1 MRASPSC
8 NGGAIGPQLPNNHRN
23 PRTDTATNSRELELV
38 VLGATGFTGRQAAQW
53 FSRWASANRP
63 ELRWAI
69 AARNSERLQAVAE
82 TLSDGPTPTQIVLD
96 TADEQGCRALAERT
110 STLLTTVGP
119 YARYGSHV
127 IAACAQ
133 AGTDYVDITGETPWV
148 RQMLDAHQDAALASG
163 AKIVPLCGFDSIP
176 SDVGAYLVC
185 RALQAAGT
193 EPTAVKSNYSIK
205 GGFNGGTLASA
216 LNMMELKQGRA
227 LYHPHLLTPKAGRA
241 HLSDRQPR
249 DVQPPRYDEEMETWV
264 TPFIMAPINTR
275 VVRRSAALLGM
286 RGQGYGDKFQYSEF
300 MRTRS
305 AVQAWTVTSAL
316 GTINWLGRSGWGRG
330 LLKAVPLRAKD
341 RAKRPWTAVSSRHD
355 FGAAAL
361 TAKWFER
368 WWAPL
373 VTQATA

>member
-1 MRASPSC
+1 MSRA
-8 NGGAIGPQLPNNHRN
+8 
-23 PRTDTATNSRELELV
+23 V
-38 VLGATGFTGRQAAQW
+38 GRW
-53 FSRWASANRP
+53 RSAP
-63 ELRWAI
+63 
-69 AARNSERLQAVAE
+69 
-82 TLSDGPTPTQIVLD
+82 
-96 TADEQGCRALAERT
+96 
-110 STLLTTVGP
+110 TLLTTVGP

-133 AGTDYVDITGETPWV
+133 AGTTMSTHGDPVV
-148 RQMLDAHQDAALASG
+148 RQMLDAHKMTLASG

-185 RALQAAGT
+185 RALRAAGT

-330 LLKAVPLRAKD
+330 LLKRFGPAPGQGPSEE
-341 RAKRPWTAVSSRHD
+341 PWTAVSSSTT
-355 FGAAAL
+355 GAAA
-361 TAKWFER
+361 
-368 WWAPL
+368 
-373 VTQATA
+373 